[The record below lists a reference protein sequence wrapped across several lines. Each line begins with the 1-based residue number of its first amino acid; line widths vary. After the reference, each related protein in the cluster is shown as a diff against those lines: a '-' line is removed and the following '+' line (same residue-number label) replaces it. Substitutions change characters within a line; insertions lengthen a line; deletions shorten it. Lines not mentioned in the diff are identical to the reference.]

1 MNKITVVIVGI
12 GLACIALVTYLY
24 GAGEVE
30 HNNSASIAP
39 PAAEV
44 DVSPTAI
51 VKPLVEN
58 AERAALVSSDA
69 DSEAGATQ
77 GDKSTP
83 HTLMD
88 NYAELHEQHGYYD
101 DVDLRAYDN
110 YSDETLHALGGGG
123 DVRALLKLSERYAR
137 RLEPEASRALLMEAA
152 ARGATSALVTNA
164 ISISSRLLAGL
175 YDEQESNTAIY
186 EVLAM
191 CEVSSRMGNNVG
203 CLDFREGFVEDNNFI
218 PTERDREIID
228 SRADAIYESLN
239 KKRRALG
246 LGDFD
251 GES

>member
-1 MNKITVVIVGI
+1 MNKITVVIAGI
-12 GLACIALVTYLY
+12 GLACVALVTYLY
-24 GAGEVE
+24 GAEEVGR
-30 HNNSASIAP
+30 NNSAQVAPSAIEIVSP
-39 PAAEV
+39 PA
-44 DVSPTAI
+44 T
-51 VKPLVEN
+51 VKPIVEHT
-58 AERAALVSSDA
+58 EKAALVSSDA
-69 DSEAGATQ
+69 DSDARATQ
-77 GDKSTP
+77 GDRSTP
-83 HTLMD
+83 RTLMD

-101 DVDLRAYDN
+101 DVDLETYDN
-110 YSDETLHALGGGG
+110 YSDETLRSLGDGG
-123 DVRALLKLSERYAR
+123 DVRALFKLSNRYAR
-137 RLEPEASRALLMEAA
+137 RLELDESQDLLMEAA

-218 PTERDREIID
+218 PTEEDREIID

-239 KKRRALG
+239 EKRRALG